1 MNWVQAQIAMDT
13 GEQVRNEKGTPC
25 IVVGVIKQRKVA
37 YNECKPYCVGG
48 FYYTARVMEAESRAP
63 CIMDVRPEDL
73 RTEAEYLE
81 EIKNRERDG

>member
-1 MNWVQAQIAMDT
+1 MTNIQALIAMDT
-13 GEQVRNEKGTPC
+13 GERVRNEKGTPC

-37 YNECKPYCVGG
+37 YNECKPYCVGQ

-73 RTEAEYLE
+73 RTEAEYIE

>member
-1 MNWVQAQIAMDT
+1 MTHIQAMIAMDT
-13 GEQVRNEKGTPC
+13 GERVRNKKGTPC

-37 YNECKPYCVGG
+37 YNECKPYCVGE

-81 EIKNRERDG
+81 GIKNRERDG